1 MTIKFFELF
10 LLQSELLQLLQS
22 ILKIIYYTQFT
33 FDYPCADYP
42 FCGLSVHNHKLLMI
56 DWWWWRW
63 EIHDKSAP
71 VTTAWRVLGLRMEE
85 RPPDME
91 GSCEYI
97 E

>member
-1 MTIKFFELF
+1 MQATFPVDF
-10 LLQSELLQLLQS
+10 LLYLV
-22 ILKIIYYTQFT
+22 I
-33 FDYPCADYP
+33 
-42 FCGLSVHNHKLLMI
+42 H
-56 DWWWWRW
+56 
-63 EIHDKSAP
+63 HDKSVP